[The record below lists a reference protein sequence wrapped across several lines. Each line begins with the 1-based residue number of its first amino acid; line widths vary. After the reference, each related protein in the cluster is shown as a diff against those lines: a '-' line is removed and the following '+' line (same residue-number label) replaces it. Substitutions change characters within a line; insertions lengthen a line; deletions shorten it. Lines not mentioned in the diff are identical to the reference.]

1 MKANRKMKH
10 GKGNE
15 YVLMTNRNGKQQKVE
30 NQQFSFIYHL
40 FIELAY
46 KQIHVKMGA
55 FKINKECG

>member
-15 YVLMTNRNGKQQKVE
+15 QYVLMTNRNGKKLE
-30 NQQFSFIYHL
+30 KARTSNFHLPFIYRVGL
-40 FIELAY
+40 PNDY
-46 KQIHVKMGA
+46 VKMGA